1 MRGDTDQGDSCDGAE
16 DDEQPLPPIEN
27 TDVLSCL
34 VEFRLVARSTL
45 STLCTEVASQ
55 TTIRTN

>member
-34 VEFRLVARSTL
+34 VEFRLVARSAL
-45 STLCTEVASQ
+45 STLCIEVAS
-55 TTIRTN
+55 